1 MKDPILAACAAVG
14 LTAVLAACGGSTA
27 SPGKPASSPS
37 PSATAT
43 STSAALPAGYHR
55 IGGPA
60 QGVSLGVPSSWVSVN
75 FAQQTLRQAVKKLG
89 IHGLSQST
97 LTQDMQ
103 NLQKLHA
110 VYAIDVSSI
119 ATSPHHYAT
128 NINAYCSTS
137 GVTDTGSAGVA
148 LLRQSA
154 VAEMQQI
161 GATKLRQTD
170 VRVGGVPG
178 VRTAYSL
185 STSAEGVL
193 RGLQLEVLPKADRA
207 CFITLTGNGAP
218 SGLLAQIASTVQYP

>member
-1 MKDPILAACAAVG
+1 MKGLILAACAAAVG
-14 LTAVLAACGGSTA
+14 LAACGGGSP
-27 SPGKPASSPS
+27 SPGKPASSPGHAS
-37 PSATAT
+37 PSATAA

-75 FAQQTLRQAVKKLG
+75 FAQQTLQQAIEKLG

-103 NLQKLHA
+103 TLEKLHA
-110 VYAIDVSSI
+110 AYAIDVSSI
-119 ATSPHHYAT
+119 ATSPRHYAT

-154 VAEMQQI
+154 ASELQQV
-161 GATKLRQTD
+161 GATGLSQTD
-170 VRVGGVPG
+170 VQIGGVPG
-178 VRTAYSL
+178 VQTAYSL
-185 STSAEGVL
+185 STSADGVL
-193 RGLQLEVLPKADRA
+193 RGRQLEVLPKPDRV
-207 CFITLTGNGAP
+207 CYITLTGVRAP
-218 SGLLAQIASTVQYP
+218 SSLLAQIAPTVQYP